1 MKDAL
6 GLYLSRI
13 GKIPLLTA
21 AEEIDLSRKVQA
33 GLALEEEIPPSERTT
48 DQKRKVRTGQRAR
61 KRMIEGN
68 LRMVVAVAKKY
79 AFFNLDLIDLI
90 QEGSIGLNRAVEK
103 FDHTRGYK
111 FSTYAYWWIR
121 QAMTRAID
129 SQTRCIRLPLHIS
142 ELHHKIRKTT
152 NDFEQTHFRQPSLK
166 EVADILNIS
175 ESKVRETLEAFAPI
189 ASLHVKVGNDEGST
203 LMDMIPDVGEPIR
216 RESFDDGLDEHNLSE
231 QMLSCLNER
240 ERTVITHYFGI
251 HDGGPM
257 KLSDIGK
264 KLSTLDGSG
273 RDGVSRE
280 RARQIRDCALRKLR
294 FRAGVINKC
303 QLNLPAT
310 VMVEKPVE
318 KLPAIA

>member
-21 AEEIDLSRKVQA
+21 AEEIDLSRNVQA
-33 GLALEEEIPPSERTT
+33 GLAVEEEVPLPERTP
-48 DQKRKVRTGQRAR
+48 QQLRMVRMGQRAR

-79 AFFNLDLIDLI
+79 SFFNVELTDLI

-129 SQTRCIRLPLHIS
+129 SQSRSIRLPLHIS
-142 ELHHKIRKTT
+142 ELHHKIRRATAE
-152 NDFEQTHFRQPSLK
+152 FEQTHFRQPSL
-166 EVADILNIS
+166 EEIGAILSIS
-175 ESKVRETLEAFAPI
+175 ENKVRETLEAFAPI
-189 ASLHVKVGNDEGST
+189 TSLHTNVGNDEWT
-203 LMDMIPDVGEPIR
+203 LLIDLIHDKEDPIR
-216 RESFDDGLDEHNLSE
+216 REAFDESLDEYNLDE
-231 QMLSCLNER
+231 QMLSCLNDR
-240 ERTVITHYFGI
+240 ERTVILSYYGI
-251 HDGGPM
+251 EADKPM

-264 KLSTLDGSG
+264 LLVNLDGSG

-280 RARQIRDCALRKLR
+280 RARQIRDSALRKLR
-294 FRAGVINKC
+294 FRAGVIRQC
-303 QLNLPAT
+303 RINLPAT
-310 VMVEKPVE
+310 VTLEKQAVS
-318 KLPAIA
+318 A